1 MPRVSQ
7 IHCGEQ
13 LDSWSH
19 KCQDTASFKALI
31 PELCGS
37 AFFFKLICL
46 FSQASKPHQAYLQS
60 LSSYHPLCNLSPC
73 VCVYVLSC
81 SVVSDFFASPWTV
94 AHQTPLSMEFF
105 RQEYW
110 DELPFPLPGNLSNP
124 GIEPAS
130 PALAGRFFTTVPP
143 GKPVI
148 LVLTAFHKL
157 NIQPILLA
165 SSNRA
170 HQTRGFSSI
179 VRSLTPLSAFH
190 QWIFQVMNLW
200 SHPA

>member
-1 MPRVSQ
+1 M
-7 IHCGEQ
+7 
-13 LDSWSH
+13 
-19 KCQDTASFKALI
+19 
-31 PELCGS
+31 
-37 AFFFKLICL
+37 
-46 FSQASKPHQAYLQS
+46 
-60 LSSYHPLCNLSPC
+60 C
-73 VCVYVLSC
+73 VCGLSC
-81 SVVSDFFASPWTV
+81 LVMSDSFARPCMG
-94 AHQTPLSMEFF
+94 HQTPLSMEFF

-124 GIEPAS
+124 GIEPTS

-148 LVLTAFHKL
+148 LVLTGFHNL

-179 VRSLTPLSAFH
+179 LRSLTPFLLFIGEYFKLPIYGVILHRGLWILSILFKIH
-190 QWIFQVMNLW
+190 
-200 SHPA
+200 SH